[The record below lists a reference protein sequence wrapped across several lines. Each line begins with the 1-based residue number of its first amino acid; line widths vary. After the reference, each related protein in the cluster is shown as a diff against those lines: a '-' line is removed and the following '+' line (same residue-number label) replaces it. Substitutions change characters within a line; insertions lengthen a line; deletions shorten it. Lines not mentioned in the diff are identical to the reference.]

1 MSQEIRK
8 QIDEIYQEIEN
19 LLNPSSFVLK
29 PEVAILNGEIKNY
42 KNSVLTSLRTVNV
55 YIATRR
61 RSKCLIQSL

>member
-29 PEVAILNGEIKNY
+29 PEVAILNDEIEKLQKQCSHEFENGQCIY
-42 KNSVLTSLRTVNV
+42 CDKEE
-55 YIATRR
+55 
-61 RSKCLIQSL
+61 K

>member
-29 PEVAILNGEIKNY
+29 PEVAILNGEIK
-42 KNSVLTSLRTVNV
+42 KLQKQCSHKFENSQCI
-55 YIATRR
+55 YCD
-61 RSKCLIQSL
+61 KEEK

>member
-29 PEVAILNGEIKNY
+29 PEVAILNGEIKKLQKQCSHKFENGQCIY
-42 KNSVLTSLRTVNV
+42 CDKEE
-55 YIATRR
+55 
-61 RSKCLIQSL
+61 K